1 MGVLRL
7 HFRARRGSR
16 WPGGL
21 LFFETLVKRPTAP
34 VSGGCGSSI
43 APPRS
48 GHGARSGCALLSNA
62 SFRRVSALRLTSAL
76 QGTYGVVF
84 KAKDKQVSLPA
95 APAAPQRPRVTL
107 VSHAPVQTGRIV
119 ALKKI
124 ILQNDDEGVPATS
137 IREIALLKEVS
148 QHRNIVQLL
157 EVINEVRLVV
167 GWGRCWWWFVHLC
180 IAVLT

>member
-1 MGVLRL
+1 M
-7 HFRARRGSR
+7 
-16 WPGGL
+16 
-21 LFFETLVKRPTAP
+21 
-34 VSGGCGSSI
+34 
-43 APPRS
+43 
-48 GHGARSGCALLSNA
+48 
-62 SFRRVSALRLTSAL
+62 
-76 QGTYGVVF
+76 
-84 KAKDKQVSLPA
+84 
-95 APAAPQRPRVTL
+95 TL